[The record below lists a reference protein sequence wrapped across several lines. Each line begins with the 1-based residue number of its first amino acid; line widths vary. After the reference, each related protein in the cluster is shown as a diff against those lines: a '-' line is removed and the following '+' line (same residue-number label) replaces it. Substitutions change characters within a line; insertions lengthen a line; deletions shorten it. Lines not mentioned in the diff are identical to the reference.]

1 MEVLLRIRSLVA
13 GALFAAVSASSLPT
27 AAVASET
34 DAAAPQEMTL
44 EQATV
49 ANQKLRAQL
58 RRERAAHKKA
68 LRRVRSAAVARPHVQ
83 HALALGA
90 AAYGLPKGRLEN
102 VAFCESRF
110 NSHATNGQ
118 YTGLFQFGSRLW
130 NATPYRSFSRTDPYA
145 SSFAAAWAFSRG
157 MARHWPVCGR

>member
-1 MEVLLRIRSLVA
+1 LRFRPLLAAACLAITTASLV
-13 GALFAAVSASSLPT
+13 PT
-27 AAVASET
+27 ALSNEGQP
-34 DAAAPQEMTL
+34 AAPQEMTL
-44 EQATV
+44 EEV
-49 ANQKLRAQL
+49 ALSNAKLRAQL
-58 RRERAAHKKA
+58 RRERAAHARSLRK
-68 LRRVRSAAVARPHVQ
+68 LRRATVRRPDVQ

-110 NSHATNGQ
+110 DNEARNGQ
-118 YTGLFQFGSRLW
+118 YQGLFQFGSRLW
-130 NATPYRSFSRTDPYA
+130 NATPYSTFSRTDPYA

>member
-1 MEVLLRIRSLVA
+1 LLA
-13 GALFAAVSASSLPT
+13 GAMLAIASASLAPT
-27 AAVASET
+27 AFSTEGEVGVS
-34 DAAAPQEMTL
+34 QEMTI
-44 EQATV
+44 EEATLV
-49 ANQKLRAQL
+49 NEKLRTQL

-68 LRRVRSAAVARPHVQ
+68 LTRVRRAAVARPEVQ

-118 YTGLFQFGSRLW
+118 YSGLFQFGSRLW
-130 NATPYRSFSRTDPYA
+130 NATPYRGFDRTDPYA

-157 MARHWPVCGR
+157 MARHWPVCG

>member
-1 MEVLLRIRSLVA
+1 LRSRSLLA
-13 GALFAAVSASSLPT
+13 GAMLALTCASILPT
-27 AAVASET
+27 IAFSSDGEG
-34 DAAAPQEMTL
+34 APSAEMTL
-44 EQATV
+44 DQATS
-49 ANQKLRAQL
+49 ANDKLRAQL
-58 RRERAAHKKA
+58 RRERRAHKKA
-68 LRRVRSAAVARPHVQ
+68 LLRVRRAAVSQPDVQ

-118 YTGLFQFGSRLW
+118 YSGLFQFGSRLW
-130 NATPYRSFSRTDPYA
+130 NATPYKTFERTDPYA

-157 MARHWPVCGR
+157 MARHWPVCG